1 MIGGDGKKEDLSYI
15 EGGVDKR
22 RCVRSCE
29 NSTVFTSLPLAVKWL
44 RDTAQQN
51 KSARLQVIAYFW
63 YPISIYSLKKYGQV
77 ACQSKRFYKFDQIRI
92 VKAQCTLNFESP

>member
-1 MIGGDGKKEDLSYI
+1 MIGGDDKNADPSYI
-15 EGGVDKR
+15 EGGVDKK

-51 KSARLQVIAYFW
+51 KSARLQVIDIFG
-63 YPISIYSLKKYGQV
+63 I
-77 ACQSKRFYKFDQIRI
+77 FF
-92 VKAQCTLNFESP
+92 F